1 MTMMRHFIL
10 QCSSSGTSIS
20 ISSICSRMQQMLHP
34 AQQQNVTVL
43 VSVVTKV
50 IVISIVTITVI
61 LAPVF
66 LIMVMMNIM
75 VNMIML
81 MVVITVAMITMI
93 ALTHTNSMSLSLSHT
108 HKLVTS
114 IYAITSPSW
123 RITLLKPSH
132 VPIILWFFHEGL
144 CRCVTFTR
152 GHIQLNIGLAYTS
165 SCCRLSPFSQG
176 ELQRHSSNLCY
187 PRESTKRTDF
197 AVFFFFEFRFSKSYL
212 FILPLSSYQSSLEY
226 MYFHTLQSQKICIY

>member
-93 ALTHTNSMSLSLSHT
+93 ALTHTNSMSLSLTHT
-108 HKLVTS
+108 QTGYKYICYYVS
-114 IYAITSPSW
+114 
-123 RITLLKPSH
+123 K
-132 VPIILWFFHEGL
+132 
-144 CRCVTFTR
+144 
-152 GHIQLNIGLAYTS
+152 LAYHSTQTKPCS
-165 SCCRLSPFSQG
+165 HHSMVLS
-176 ELQRHSSNLCY
+176 
-187 PRESTKRTDF
+187 
-197 AVFFFFEFRFSKSYL
+197 
-212 FILPLSSYQSSLEY
+212 
-226 MYFHTLQSQKICIY
+226 